1 MSGFRGGVLAGLV
14 AVAVACLVVIGASAA
29 SKPQQVK
36 SKFTKHDH
44 ALLAK
49 KRAHGA
55 ASVSL
60 LVATPRYKTAAV
72 AKKLRKLGGKVVYR
86 HNRLGYLR
94 VIMPLR
100 KAESASK
107 VAGIQSINVDAL
119 VPLPDP
125 HPDGAVNP
133 TPQPAPDASTPRSN
147 PYMPT
152 RDTGAAQWVQSNPS
166 LDGRG
171 VTVGILD
178 SGVDLGHP
186 SLNTTSTGAA
196 KIQDWV
202 TYTHPATDGDPTW
215 RFFTGALT
223 TITDGTTTQFG
234 RLYTGIPNGSY
245 RIARM
250 REDLLGATSEYGIAC
265 GSDLDRDGTCGD
277 FFIMLWQPGS
287 DATTADD
294 VLLIDSDN
302 DASLADES
310 PMQDFSIDRDI
321 GSFGHDNPATQI
333 RESVAFVVQ
342 PEAAPIQGLYWVNI
356 GIVSGAHGSHV
367 AGITAGN
374 SLFGDQS
381 QMSGAAPG
389 AKLVSVRVCLFTS
402 GCTSHA
408 LVEGMIWVIEQANV
422 DLVNMSIGGLP
433 ALNVDDTRNTRTQI
447 YNRLIEDNNAQIFIS
462 AGNSGAGVNTIGDP
476 ALATKVM
483 AVGSY
488 IHKETWQ
495 KNYGSDSAFVDN
507 MHPFSSRGPT
517 EDGSFKPQ
525 IIAPG
530 SAISTVPTWQ
540 VGQPVAGVHTLPP
553 GYGMFNGT
561 SMAAP
566 QAAGAAALLVGAAKQ
581 RGVSHTAAQLRMA
594 FNSTS
599 RYLSGYSAAEQG
611 NGLINVARAWELLQ
625 DNPEPVS
632 ITSRVR
638 VNTILSDF
646 LIEPGFGR
654 GIFDREGVNL
664 GQSYTRTYTFTR
676 TSGPNRPVLYHL
688 RWVGNDGTFSAQNN
702 VLLRPNVPTQVPVR
716 INPSSTGIHSAI
728 LNLDNSSTDGIDY
741 QTMNTVIVPD
751 TLTAANGYAVT
762 KTGSAGRNQALH
774 YFFRVPAGNPVFKVD
789 LTGPSDAAGTGQV
802 RFLRFHPSGLG
813 VDANTSTNCYVPVI
827 AGCSTGDPLSRTVAD
842 ATAGVWEVIVEAR
855 RTSDVAAAPFTLT
868 ASLFGVSVSPNP
880 DIIPTAQVGVPVA
893 RSYTLTNNFATFTG
907 RAVGSGFGSARR
919 GPFSIA
925 HHELQHYTTT
935 IPAGTTSFRATIGSP
950 SDPAADLDLFVYRC
964 SDATCATRTLV
975 GQNADGDSE
984 ESVTLAN
991 PIAATYQVDVDGF
1004 DVPAGTT
1011 SYSYVDVLQNPALG
1025 SVSITDADAV
1035 RPGGSS
1041 WTVNGSVIAGAVPEA
1056 GRVLLGTVN
1065 VVTSAGATVGRGDVI
1080 VLNVTP

>member
-14 AVAVACLVVIGASAA
+14 AVAAACLVVIGASAA
-29 SKPQQVK
+29 SKPHQLK
-36 SKFTKHDH
+36 SKFTKHDQ

-49 KRAHGA
+49 KRAHGVA
-55 ASVSL
+55 RVSL
-60 LVATPRYKTAAV
+60 LVVTPRYKTAPV
-72 AKKLRKLGGKVVYR
+72 AKRLRKLGGKVVYR
-86 HNRLGYLR
+86 HNRLGYVR
-94 VIMPLR
+94 VLMPVR

-107 VAGIQSINVDAL
+107 LAGIQAINVDAL

-152 RDTGAAQWVQSNPS
+152 RDTGAAQFVQSHPS
-166 LDGRG
+166 WDGRG
-171 VTVGILD
+171 VTVGIVD
-178 SGVDLGHP
+178 SGVDLDHP
-186 SLNTTSTGAA
+186 SLNTTSTGAP

-202 TYTHPATDGDPTW
+202 TFTHPATDGDPTW

-223 TITDGTTTQFG
+223 QVTDGTTFQFG
-234 RLYTGIPNGSY
+234 RTYTGIPNGAY

-287 DATTADD
+287 DATTTDD

-302 DASLADES
+302 DSSLADES

-321 GSFGHDNPATQI
+321 GRFGHDNPATPI
-333 RESVAFVVQ
+333 RESVPFVVQ
-342 PEAAPIQGLYWVNI
+342 PEAAPISGLFWVNI

-374 SLFGDQS
+374 SLFGG

-389 AKLVSVRVCLFTS
+389 AKIVSVRACLFTA

-408 LVEGMIWVIEQANV
+408 LIEGMIFVIEQANV
-422 DLVNMSIGGLP
+422 DVVNMSIGGLP
-433 ALNVDDTRNTRTQI
+433 ALNVDDATNTRAVL
-447 YNRLIEDNNAQIFIS
+447 YNRLIEDNDVQMFLS
-462 AGNSGAGVNTIGDP
+462 AGNNGPGENTIGDP
-476 ALATKVM
+476 AITTKAM
-483 AVGSY
+483 AMGAY

-495 KNYGSDSAFVDN
+495 KNYGSDSTAVDN
-507 MHPFSSRGPT
+507 LHPFSSRGPS

-525 IIAPG
+525 AVAPG
-530 SAISTVPTWQ
+530 AAISSVPTWQ

-566 QAAGAAALLVGAAKQ
+566 QGAGAAALLISAAKA
-581 RGVSHTAAQLRMA
+581 RGVSHHAVELRMA
-594 FNSTS
+594 FNSTA
-599 RYLSGYSAAEQG
+599 RYLDGYTAADQG
-611 NGLINVARAWELLQ
+611 NGLINVPAAWELLQ
-625 DNPEPVS
+625 DRVEPVS

-646 LIEPGFGR
+646 LVEPGFGR
-654 GIFDREGVNL
+654 GIFDREGVTL

-676 TSGPNRPVLYHL
+676 TSGPSRPVLYHL
-688 RWVGNDGTFSAQNN
+688 RWVGNDGTFSAPNN
-702 VLLRPNVPTQVPVR
+702 VLLRHNVPTQVPVHV
-716 INPSSTGIHSAI
+716 NPSSTGIHSAI
-728 LNLDNSSTDGIDY
+728 LNLDNSSTDGIEY

-751 TLTAANGYAVT
+751 ELTAATGYAVT
-762 KTGSAGRNQALH
+762 KTGMASRNQVQR
-774 YFFRVPAGNPVFKVD
+774 FFFQVPAGSPVLKVD
-789 LTGPSDAAGTGQV
+789 MTGPSDAAGTGQV
-802 RFLRFHPSGLG
+802 RFLRFHPWGLAI
-813 VDANTSTNCYVPVI
+813 DNNASTSCYVPSV
-827 AGCSTGDPLSRTVAD
+827 AGCSTGDPLSRTAAD
-842 ATAGVWEVIVEAR
+842 ATAGVWEVTVEAR
-855 RTSDVAAAPFTLT
+855 RTSDVANAPFTLT

-880 DIIPTAQVGVPVA
+880 DIIPTAQVGVPVP
-893 RSYTLTNNFATFTG
+893 RSYSLTNNFATFTG

-935 IPAGTTSFRATIGSP
+935 IPAGTTSFRATIGGP
-950 SDPAADLDLFVYRC
+950 SDPAADLDLFVFRC
-964 SDATCATRTLV
+964 SDATCTTRTLV
-975 GQNADGDSE
+975 AQSADGDSE

-991 PIAATYQVDVDGF
+991 PTAATYQVDVDGF

-1011 SYSYVDVLQNPALG
+1011 TYNYVDVFENPALG

-1035 RPGGSS
+1035 ASGRFVVDGQRLGDRRCGARSRTRPARHGQRGHRQ
-1041 WTVNGSVIAGAVPEA
+1041 
-1056 GRVLLGTVN
+1056 RV
-1065 VVTSAGATVGRGDVI
+1065 
-1080 VLNVTP
+1080 

>member
-1 MSGFRGGVLAGLV
+1 LSGFRGGVLAGLV
-14 AVAVACLVVIGASAA
+14 AVAVACLAVIGASAA
-29 SKPQQVK
+29 SKPHQVK
-36 SKFTKHDH
+36 SKFTKQDH
-44 ALLAK
+44 VLLAK
-49 KRAHGA
+49 KRAQGVHT
-55 ASVSL
+55 VSL
-60 LVATPRYKTAAV
+60 LIATPRGKTAPV
-72 AKKLRKLGGKVVYR
+72 AKKLRKLGGNVVYR

-94 VIMPLR
+94 VLMPVR

-107 VAGIQSINVDAL
+107 LAGIQAINVDAL

-125 HPDGAVNP
+125 HPDGAVDP
-133 TPQPAPDASTPRSN
+133 TPQPAPNASTPRSN

-152 RDTGAAQWVQSNPS
+152 RDTGAAQWVQSNPT

-178 SGVDLGHP
+178 SGIDLDHP

-223 TITDGTTTQFG
+223 TITDGTTVQFA
-234 RLYTGIPNGSY
+234 RTYTGIPNGSY

-250 REDLLGATSEYGIAC
+250 REDLLGAASEYGIAC

-277 FFIMLWQPGS
+277 FFLMLWQPGS
-287 DATTADD
+287 DTTTADD
-294 VLLIDSDN
+294 VLLVDSDN

-321 GSFGHDNPATQI
+321 GRFGHDNPATEI
-333 RESVAFVVQ
+333 RESVPFVVQ
-342 PEAAPIQGLYWVNI
+342 PEAAPISGLYWVNI

-374 SLFGDQS
+374 SLFGGQS

-389 AKLVSVRVCLFTS
+389 AKLVSVRVCLFVA

-408 LVEGMIWVIEQANV
+408 LIEGMIWVIEEANV

-433 ALNVDDTRNTRTQI
+433 ALNVDDTRNTRAVL
-447 YNRLIEDNNAQIFIS
+447 YNRLIDDNDAQMYIS
-462 AGNSGAGVNTIGDP
+462 AGNSGPGVNTIGDP
-476 ALATKVM
+476 SLATKVM
-483 AVGSY
+483 SVGSY

-495 KNYGSDSAFVDN
+495 KNYGSDSTFVDN
-507 MHPFSSRGPT
+507 LHPFSSRGPT

-525 IIAPG
+525 VVAPG
-530 SAISTVPTWQ
+530 AAISTVPTWQ

-566 QAAGAAALLVGAAKQ
+566 QTAGAAALLVGAAKQ
-581 RGVSHTAAQLRMA
+581 HGVSHSAAEMRMA
-594 FNSTS
+594 FNSTA
-599 RYLSGYSAAEQG
+599 RFLDGYTAADQG
-611 NGLINVARAWELLQ
+611 NGLINVAAAWELLQ
-625 DNPEPVS
+625 DRVEPVN

-646 LIEPGFGR
+646 LVEPGIGR
-654 GIFDREGVNL
+654 GIFDREGVTL

-676 TSGPNRPVLYHL
+676 TSGPDRPVLYHL

-702 VLLRPNVPTQVPVR
+702 VLLRKNVPTQVPVR
-716 INPSSTGIHSAI
+716 INPSSAGVHSAV
-728 LNLDNSSTDGIDY
+728 LNLDHSPTDGIEY

-751 TLTAANGYAVT
+751 SLTAANGFAVT
-762 KTGSAGRNQALH
+762 KSGMIGRNQALH

-789 LTGPSDAAGTGQV
+789 LTGPTVGPGTGQV
-802 RFLRFHPSGLG
+802 RFLRFHPWGLG
-813 VDANTSTNCYVPVI
+813 VDSNSSLQCYMPPV
-827 AGCSTGDPLSRTVAD
+827 AGCSTGDPLSRTWAD
-842 ATAGVWEVIVEAR
+842 ATAGVWEVTVEAR
-855 RTSDVAAAPFTLT
+855 RTSDVAVAPFTLT

-880 DIIPTAQVGVPVA
+880 DIIPTAQVGVPVP
-893 RSYTLTNNFATFTG
+893 RTYTLTNNFATFTG
-907 RAVGSGFGSARR
+907 RAVGSGLGSARR
-919 GPFSIA
+919 GVFSIA
-925 HHELQHYTTT
+925 HHEVQNYDTT
-935 IPAGTTSFRATIGSP
+935 IPAGTTSFRATIGGP
-950 SDPAADLDLFVYRC
+950 SDPAADLDLFVQRC
-964 SDATCATRTLV
+964 APTCTTIA
-975 GQNADGDSE
+975 QSADGDSE
-984 ESVTLAN
+984 ESVTISN
-991 PIAATYQVDVDGF
+991 PTAGAYRVVVDGF

-1011 SYSYVDVLQNPALG
+1011 TYNYVDVFQNPALG

-1041 WTVNGSVIAGAVPEA
+1041 WTVSGSVTAGAVPEA

-1065 VVTSAGATVGRGDVI
+1065 VVTTAGVTVGRGDVV